1 MKKGMK
7 TGIVL
12 LLVAV
17 AVVAAFRLLRKD
29 SKPKTAY
36 NSATVRR
43 GTLVHSVTATGTI
56 EPIIQVEVGTQVSGI
71 IDRIYVDYNS
81 IVKKGEVIAEIDR
94 STLEAELESSTAT
107 LESNKTEY
115 EYQEKNFARIK
126 GLHDKGMVSD
136 TDFETA
142 EYNYNKAKS
151 AYDKSK
157 ADMFKVR
164 QNLGYATITA
174 PIDGVVIGREVE
186 EGQTVAASFETPTL
200 FTIANDLSQM
210 RVIADVDEADIGSV
224 QDGQRA
230 TFTVDAY
237 PDDVFEGTVTQVRLQ
252 ATTESNESRPETEA
266 GSDSQHHDLHAPE
279 RRRAA
284 RSFESP
290 PFHTRRRDR
299 GDVRLFEPPL
309 QNPVGRNGQRNRA
322 GRRDDRRNGR
332 HLYRSDRPDQGGGP
346 GRHVGKFGNSGSGR
360 RYERPVESVHAV
372 ASRTKE
378 EVASRAGLPRKAALF
393 RPAENAGNRVPL
405 FSGTIIQTEPVS
417 TSDFGTHEQRRRATA
432 QLHRRSCR
440 RTHESFRT
448 TKPNQRKTMD
458 NHIIRVENL
467 RRDFQVGGETVHALR
482 GVTFSVAKGEF
493 VTIMGTSGS
502 GKSTLLNILGCLDTP
517 TSGEYWLDGVS
528 VREMGRNDRAT
539 LRNRKIGFVFQSYN
553 LLPKTTALENVEL
566 PLFYNP
572 DVSARERRER
582 ATEALKEVGL
592 SDRIHHRSNQMS
604 GGQQQRVAIARALV
618 NNPVMILADEATGN
632 LDTRTSFEILTLFQ
646 RLHAEGSTIVFV
658 THNPEI
664 AQFSSRNIVLR
675 DGHITDDVRNGN
687 IQSAQAVLDT
697 IPVDNG
703 M

>member
-17 AVVAAFRLLRKD
+17 AAVAAFRLLRKD

-252 ATTESNESRPETEA
+252 ATTESNVVTYEVVVNAPNPDLKLKPGLTANITIYTLQKDGVLLVPSKALRFTPDGATA
-266 GSDSQHHDLHAPE
+266 AMSDSSS
-279 RRRAA
+279 RRSKTLWVETGNGIEPVGVTIGETDGIYTEVTGPIKEGDRVVTSESLGIPAA
-284 RSFESP
+284 EGDMNGQSNPFMPSP
-290 PFHTRRRDR
+290 P
-299 GDVRLFEPPL
+299 
-309 QNPVGRNGQRNRA
+309 GQ
-322 GRRDDRRNGR
+322 
-332 HLYRSDRPDQGGGP
+332 
-346 GRHVGKFGNSGSGR
+346 K
-360 RYERPVESVHAV
+360 
-372 ASRTKE
+372 K
-378 EVASRAGLPRKAALF
+378 K
-393 RPAENAGNRVPL
+393 
-405 FSGTIIQTEPVS
+405 
-417 TSDFGTHEQRRRATA
+417 
-432 QLHRRSCR
+432 
-440 RTHESFRT
+440 
-448 TKPNQRKTMD
+448 
-458 NHIIRVENL
+458 
-467 RRDFQVGGETVHALR
+467 
-482 GVTFSVAKGEF
+482 
-493 VTIMGTSGS
+493 
-502 GKSTLLNILGCLDTP
+502 
-517 TSGEYWLDGVS
+517 
-528 VREMGRNDRAT
+528 
-539 LRNRKIGFVFQSYN
+539 
-553 LLPKTTALENVEL
+553 
-566 PLFYNP
+566 
-572 DVSARERRER
+572 
-582 ATEALKEVGL
+582 
-592 SDRIHHRSNQMS
+592 
-604 GGQQQRVAIARALV
+604 
-618 NNPVMILADEATGN
+618 
-632 LDTRTSFEILTLFQ
+632 
-646 RLHAEGSTIVFV
+646 
-658 THNPEI
+658 
-664 AQFSSRNIVLR
+664 
-675 DGHITDDVRNGN
+675 
-687 IQSAQAVLDT
+687 
-697 IPVDNG
+697 
-703 M
+703 